1 MPCNTSCE
9 DGAASNSKGER
20 RVSAYLYGRLTRTV
34 EDDDRLKRSALSE
47 AETPEEKMAAIAQKL
62 AALVPA
68 DILIIH
74 AAILAGATEL
84 AEDGSTAV
92 TRPDVLKWSLPIL
105 AGAAVALFLIGRL
118 PKWED
123 ADYVRMLI
131 PAAAFATWT
140 LLTGTSAATPWFE
153 GTDHLWLILAGG
165 VLGLMILAIADRVIP
180 KKAGG

>member
-1 MPCNTSCE
+1 
-9 DGAASNSKGER
+9 
-20 RVSAYLYGRLTRTV
+20 VSAYLYGRLTRTV
-34 EDDDRLKRSALSE
+34 EQSDALKRAAVTA
-47 AETPEEKMAAIAQKL
+47 AETPEQKMAAIAQKL

-84 AEDGSTAV
+84 AEEGSTTV

-105 AGAAVALFLIGRL
+105 AGSAVVLFLIGRL
-118 PKWED
+118 PNWED

-153 GTDHLWLILAGG
+153 NTDHLWLILVGG
-165 VLGLMILAIADRVIP
+165 VLGLIILAVADRVIP
-180 KKAGG
+180 KAGS